1 MNAPTEQN
9 STSSAQTSHTPEVIS
24 VPSDTEC
31 VSCDGGHGALGHPMV
46 YYRFDGK
53 DKVTCGY
60 CGRVFIKEK

>member
-1 MNAPTEQN
+1 MNAHTDQN
-9 STSSAQTSHTPEVIS
+9 LEPQTAAANAPEIIY
-24 VPSDTEC
+24 VPADADS
-31 VSCDGGHGALGHPMV
+31 VSCDGGHGALGHPLV